1 LDGKIVTKE
10 SIIEFLKQN
19 KDYLEKKYHIKKIGL
34 FGSYARDEAREDSDI
49 DFVIKTEK
57 KSFRNRINLKYE
69 LEDIFKKRVDIGYI
83 SSLRSFVKK
92 YVERDVIYV

>member
-49 DFVIKTEK
+49 DFVIETEK

-69 LEDIFKKRVDIGYI
+69 LEDIFKKRVDVGYI

-92 YVERDVIYV
+92 YVDRDVIYV

>member
-1 LDGKIVTKE
+1 MDGKIVTKE

-49 DFVIKTEK
+49 DFVIETEK

-69 LEDIFKKRVDIGYI
+69 LEDIFKKRVDVGYI

-92 YVERDVIYV
+92 YVDRDVIYV